1 MADKSEELNINVKS
15 QEGTVICFKL
25 RKTTQLKKMIESY
38 CNRNGV
44 SSILNYIL
52 FQYHAKSVRFV
63 YEGERIKETD
73 TPASVSLSLTLNIYF
88 LLLPR
93 KFLAWN
99 GE

>member
-44 SSILNYIL
+44 SSNILN
-52 FQYHAKSVRFV
+52 
-63 YEGERIKETD
+63 
-73 TPASVSLSLTLNIYF
+73 
-88 LLLPR
+88 
-93 KFLAWN
+93 
-99 GE
+99 